1 MSMQSV
7 MSRNLVYKIQ
17 KIKTQKNYGTMPYDI
32 NFDKMKHMI
41 KYKRK
46 IVKYMNTL
54 EMRLINKLKLFLQLQ
69 IFF

>member
-1 MSMQSV
+1 
-7 MSRNLVYKIQ
+7 
-17 KIKTQKNYGTMPYDI
+17 MPYDI